1 MALPGCTLAID
12 HKEDFELIMETF
24 LNALSHLL
32 NDGIKDRTIGE
43 IDLPDI
49 PLWTIWAIQQYRRAT
64 SSRECREKYG
74 ENVRYIV
81 EAIRNGK
88 VNNLQLDQNGLL
100 TSNGID
106 SPMTWL
112 SASING
118 RPIIPR
124 TGYILEFNALWYNA
138 LRFLISLYDGDA
150 ASVDYVDEINGLA
163 EKVKESFVATFLN
176 DYGYLYDYV
185 NGTYTDLEV
194 RPNMAIAIGMEYSPL
209 DRRQRKKVLDLITRE
224 PADAKGS
231 ALA

>member
-1 MALPGCTLAID
+1 M
-12 HKEDFELIMETF
+12 
-24 LNALSHLL
+24 
-32 NDGIKDRTIGE
+32 
-43 IDLPDI
+43 
-49 PLWTIWAIQQYRRAT
+49 
-64 SSRECREKYG
+64 
-74 ENVRYIV
+74 RYIV

-106 SPMTWL
+106 SLMTWL

-138 LRFLISLYDGDA
+138 LRFLISLYDGGA

-224 PADAKGS
+224 IADAKGS